1 MVELPLE
8 LSQRLRLPEAHALR
22 RALAVV
28 AEELPG
34 VYADNVRD
42 QRPRDNANIFGL
54 RVAFHLWAALDER
67 EADLGEARVI
77 ELNNARFLAVGDFK
91 VAIHKLGH
99 HVADDIHSSFPE
111 GSPTQRSYAQRNANQ
126 LTLFESAPEAPL
138 PEDRAFALRDLVVG
152 HFGNLEDGLAKWY
165 LGAPTY
171 DDDGRPHWAWLAPQP
186 TASSRPAPQV
196 DVTPYSE
203 REPAAVE
210 VKPRERRADAET
222 SSDSGPG
229 A

>member
-1 MVELPLE
+1 MVELPSE
-8 LSQRLRLPEAHALR
+8 LIQRVSLPQAHALR
-22 RALAVV
+22 RALVV
-28 AEELPG
+28 IAEELPG

-67 EADLGEARVI
+67 PSDLGETRVV
-77 ELNNARFLAVGDFK
+77 EVNNARYLAAAGFK

-111 GSPTQRSYAQRNANQ
+111 GSPTQRSYAQRNADQ

-138 PEDRAFALRDLVVG
+138 PDERAYALRDLVVG
-152 HFGNLEDGLAKWY
+152 HFGNSEEGLAKWY

-171 DDDGRPHWAWLAPQP
+171 DESGHPRWAWLAPQP
-186 TASSRPAPQV
+186 VAGTEATPE
-196 DVTPYSE
+196 VTPYSE

-210 VKPRERRADAET
+210 VRPRRRSDAES
-222 SSDSGPG
+222 SSDGGTG

>member
-1 MVELPLE
+1 MVQLPQELISR
-8 LSQRLRLPEAHALR
+8 LSLPQARTLRHALD
-22 RALAVV
+22 VV

-67 EADLGEARVI
+67 HGDLGDAHVVET
-77 ELNNARFLAVGDFK
+77 NNARYLAVGHLK

-99 HVADDIHSSFPE
+99 HVGDDIHNCFPE

-126 LTLFESAPEAPL
+126 LSLFESAPEAPL
-138 PEDRAFALRDLVVG
+138 PEDRAYALCDFVVG
-152 HFGNLEDGLAKWY
+152 HFGNPQDGLVKWY
-165 LGAPTY
+165 LGAPIY
-171 DDDGRPHWAWLAPQP
+171 DETGRPRWAWLAPQQL
-186 TASSRPAPQV
+186 SDGQSVPQV
-196 DVTPYSE
+196 VPYHQ
-203 REPAAVE
+203 RQPATVD
-210 VKPRERRADAET
+210 VKPRRRDEAQNT
-222 SSDSGPG
+222 SDTTRG

>member
-1 MVELPLE
+1 MLELPFE
-8 LSQRLRLPEAHALR
+8 LIQRLSLPQAHALR
-22 RALAVV
+22 RALAVI

-67 EADLGEARVI
+67 QPDLGEARII
-77 ELNNARFLAVGDFK
+77 EANNARYLAVAEFK

-99 HVADDIHSSFPE
+99 HVADDIHGSFPE

-138 PEDRAFALRDLVVG
+138 PDERAFALRDLVVG
-152 HFGNLEDGLAKWY
+152 HFGNSEDGLAKWY

-171 DDDGRPHWAWLAPQP
+171 DDNGHPRWAWLAPQP
-186 TASSRPAPQV
+186 VAANEPARQ
-196 DVTPYSE
+196 VTPYSE
-203 REPAAVE
+203 REPATVD
-210 VKPRERRADAET
+210 VKPRARPADAQT
-222 SSDSGPG
+222 SSDGSPG